1 MSTIAIASAG
11 TLAATLPAHADGG
24 EPLAPR
30 YPTPGGFP
38 VQALATWTP
47 RRP

>member
-1 MSTIAIASAG
+1 MSTIAIAP

-24 EPLAPR
+24 EPVALR

-38 VQALATWTP
+38 VQAFATWTA